1 MKVGHQLEKNTLVNK
16 WVLFNENY
24 KPVWI
29 QLILITLGISATV
42 TDWMVGIFSLSDFLF
57 GFIGICL
64 IISGNYK
71 VKRNQIRWILLLLGV
86 IAANIIVNYYSND
99 LFILKTGIAA
109 FIKVTYYAFFI
120 AGVFNFIKNNALE
133 TYLLKIL
140 NIVAVAICIIGIYIT
155 IALYLD
161 GKLPYDFFWKLTR
174 MDEKSYL
181 YDGIENIFRTRS
193 IFSEPSY
200 LGYYLNIMLGMN
212 YFNKEKIRINK
223 YINLLITLTIILTF
237 SYSAIAVMLVVQFI
251 HFIQIK
257 AIKKMKINWF
267 VLICLV
273 AVIILI
279 VLAWD
284 IIQVTII
291 DRTMAILSGTDY
303 STRGRLWESWQYVNR
318 EHFWMGN
325 GIGHTPSI
333 WNIYAYILSD
343 LGLLAFILFCL
354 FTIFILVTNFKLGV
368 LFLLLNFQKGGY
380 LSPEF
385 WLFLLLLFIY
395 IGERH
400 NLINKTKNIFRINKI

>member
-1 MKVGHQLEKNTLVNK
+1 MEKNTLINK
-16 WVLFNENY
+16 WVFFNENY
-24 KPVWI
+24 KPIWI

-109 FIKVTYYAFFI
+109 FIKVAYYAFFI

-140 NIVAVAICIIGIYIT
+140 NIVVVAICIIGIYIT
-155 IALYLD
+155 VALYLE
-161 GKLPYDFFWKLTR
+161 GKLPYEFFWKLTR

-200 LGYYLNIMLGMN
+200 LGYYLNVMLGMN

-257 AIKKMKINWF
+257 VIKKVRVNWF
-267 VLICLV
+267 ILICLV

-279 VLAWD
+279 LLAWD

-291 DRTMAILSGTDY
+291 DRTMAILSGADN
-303 STRGRLWESWQYVNR
+303 SARGRLWESWQYVNLD
-318 EHFWMGN
+318 HLWMGN

-343 LGLLAFILFCL
+343 LGLMAFILFCL

-395 IGERH
+395 IGESYD
-400 NLINKTKNIFRINKI
+400 LINKTKNIFRINKI